1 MTAELVQ
8 KLLSS
13 IKIVNM
19 QFYLD
24 SILAKPAQNFID
36 YIVTDTMPNPVDI
49 GWPLPNIIP
58 INTIDS
64 MVVLV
69 SFESNAPNLSFNM
82 ALIDVHAWDV
92 DPDLPFSV
100 VDRDGNSLNKSNL
113 MYSPTASS
121 VPDNPEEAFITFP
134 NPFGQLQEY
143 ANIRLLLENESD
155 VEIYIFTLV
164 GELVWTRI
172 VRGESRGL
180 HNGLYDEKYRWDG
193 RNDRGNRVLNGVY
206 LCVLKA
212 EGKTF
217 ITKVAYI
224 K

>member
-1 MTAELVQ
+1 MV
-8 KLLSS
+8 S
-13 IKIVNM
+13 
-19 QFYLD
+19 
-24 SILAKPAQNFID
+24 
-36 YIVTDTMPNPVDI
+36 DTMRNPVDI
-49 GWPLPNIIP
+49 EWPLPNIIP
-58 INTIDS
+58 INTVDT

-69 SFESNAPNLSFNM
+69 SFESNAPSQSFNM
-82 ALIDVHAWDV
+82 ALRDIHAWDV
-92 DPDLPFSV
+92 APDLPFSV
-100 VDRDGNSLNKSNL
+100 VDRDGNPLDKSDL
-113 MYSPTASS
+113 MYGPNTVS
-121 VPDNPEEAFITFP
+121 VIPDSPEEAFRTYP

-143 ANIRLLLENESD
+143 ANIRFLLKNDSD

-172 VRGESRGL
+172 VPGESRGS
-180 HNGLYDEKYRWDG
+180 HDGSYEEHYRWDG

-212 EGKTF
+212 EGKTY